1 MEYLAVEL
9 QILLLGAVVGMF
21 CPQRRGL
28 VQELRALLNLQ
39 LDGFRLFLFFV
50 LFFLVRFLRCVR
62 LFRGILFFLFLLFL
76 LRLIV
81 LFLRLDH
88 LQDFIVLALL
98 VLPDNLGLCGVG
110 LGQVNL
116 RGHEGAVLLQHL
128 PGLVLVAELQAVL
141 VEEQGDRS
149 AYLCPVPILHGEFG
163 AAVALP
169 VNSLGALLVGQGVD
183 VHLVRHHEGGIEAQ
197 SEMADD
203 LVRVALV
210 LIFLYE
216 VGCAGEGD
224 LVDVLLHLVRGHAQS
239 IVHEGQGLLLRVHD
253 DVYPR
258 LVPLRQGILAHHV
271 QLLQLRH
278 GVAAVGDQL
287 PVKDVVVVI
296 QPLFDDRKNVFAVD

>member
-98 VLPDNLGLCGVG
+98 VLPDDLGLCGVG
-110 LGQVNL
+110 LGEIDF
-116 RGHEGAVLLQHL
+116 RGHERAVLLQHL

-141 VEEQGDRS
+141 VEEQGDGGS
-149 AYLCPVPILHGEFG
+149 YLATVTFRHRIFRT
-163 AAVALP
+163 AVALP
-169 VNSLGALLVGQGVD
+169 MNGLCTLLIGKGIDMHFVC
-183 VHLVRHHEGGIEAQ
+183 HHESGIESQ
-197 SEMADD
+197 TEMADD
-203 LVRVALV
+203 LIRIALV

-216 VGCAGEGD
+216 VGCAGESD
-224 LVDVLLHLVRGHAQS
+224 LVDVLLHLVRGH
-239 IVHEGQGLLLRVHD
+239 
-253 DVYPR
+253 P
-258 LVPLRQGILAHHV
+258 
-271 QLLQLRH
+271 
-278 GVAAVGDQL
+278 
-287 PVKDVVVVI
+287 
-296 QPLFDDRKNVFAVD
+296 